1 MTLRQVIHSGPAKAN
16 ELFARLAETGDGA
29 VKTRERLVA
38 ELKAELEL
46 LAGLEEQHL
55 FPALRKRPETKA
67 LAADALADN
76 KQVRALLAELEPM
89 PKEGQDFP
97 AKLAEL
103 RKAFQR
109 HVRDEKRE
117 LLPAVAKAL
126 SEEEAQ
132 TVAEKIAAGKA
143 DAEEAQREEA
153 ERQRAEARREREE
166 AAAEQAKREEAE
178 RQQAEAKRKREEAE
192 AERAKQE
199 EVERQQAEAKRK
211 REEAEQAKRQ
221 AAEAEQARRE
231 QARREQAER
240 QEAEAAERRARQ
252 AAAAVT
258 RPVEVAAQGG
268 LRAVEA
274 GGAAAE
280 AGADI
285 AARGSRQAA
294 DAAGQAV
301 RRTAAAASGAARRYQ
316 AAASQVFKAE
326 GGFAGFWLELV
337 REQVAHNA
345 ETFGKLAATRDLGE
359 AFELQGTL
367 VRRSF
372 ERLGRL
378 NGRYLETVQA
388 VLTATSSAVE
398 GTDQAA

>member
-16 ELFARLAETGDGA
+16 ELFARLTETGDGA
-29 VKTRERLVA
+29 VKTRERLFA

-55 FPALRKRPETKA
+55 FPVLRKRPETKA

-103 RKAFQR
+103 RKAFQQ

-126 SEEEAQ
+126 SDEEAQ

-143 DAEEAQREEA
+143 EAEEAQREEA
-153 ERQRAEARREREE
+153 ERQRAEARREREQ

-178 RQQAEAKRKREEAE
+178 RQRAEAKRE
-192 AERAKQE
+192 
-199 EVERQQAEAKRK
+199 

-221 AAEAEQARRE
+221 AAAAEQAS
-231 QARREQAER
+231 REQAER
-240 QEAEAAERRARQ
+240 REAEAAERRARQ
-252 AAAAVT
+252 AAAEAVT

-285 AARGSRQAA
+285 AARGSRQAM

-301 RRTAAAASGAARRYQ
+301 QRTATAASGAARRYQ
-316 AAASQVFKAE
+316 AAASQLLTAE

-367 VRRSF
+367 VRGSF
-372 ERLGRL
+372 ERMGRL
-378 NGRYLETVQA
+378 NGRYLEAVQA
-388 VLTATSSAVE
+388 VLTAAGSAATD

>member
-16 ELFARLAETGDGA
+16 ELFAKLAETSDGA
-29 VKTRERLVA
+29 VKTRERLFA

-55 FPALRKRPETKA
+55 FPALRKRPETKG
-67 LAADALADN
+67 LAADALVDN
-76 KQVRALLAELEPM
+76 KQVRALLAELETM

-97 AKLAEL
+97 RMLAEL
-103 RKAFQR
+103 RKVFQR

-132 TVAEKIAAGKA
+132 TIAEKIAAGKA
-143 DAEEAQREEA
+143 DAEEARREEA
-153 ERQRAEARREREE
+153 EQRRAEARREREE

-178 RQQAEAKRKREEAE
+178 RQRAEARREREEAE

-199 EVERQQAEAKRK
+199 EAERQQAQAKRK

-221 AAEAEQARRE
+221 AAEAEQAS
-231 QARREQAER
+231 REQAER
-240 QEAEAAERRARQ
+240 QQAEAAERRVRQ
-252 AAAAVT
+252 AAEAVT
-258 RPVEVAAQGG
+258 RPVEVAAQSG

-280 AGADI
+280 AGAEV
-285 AARGSRQAA
+285 ASRGSRQVME
-294 DAAGQAV
+294 AAGQAV
-301 RRTAAAASGAARRYQ
+301 QQTAAAASGATRRYH
-316 AAASQVFKAE
+316 AAASQLLTAE

-345 ETFGKLAATRDLGE
+345 ETFRKLTAARDWRE
-359 AFELQGTL
+359 ALELQGTL
-367 VRRSF
+367 VRGSF
-372 ERLGRL
+372 ERMGRL
-378 NGRYLETVQA
+378 NSRYLETIQA
-388 VLTATSSAVE
+388 VLKAAGSAATD

>member
-1 MTLRQVIHSGPAKAN
+1 MTLRQVIHSGPVKAN

-29 VKTRERLVA
+29 VKTRERLFA

-55 FPALRKRPETKA
+55 FPVLRKRPETKA

-103 RKAFQR
+103 RKAFQQ

-117 LLPAVAKAL
+117 LLPAVAQAL

-132 TVAEKIAAGKA
+132 AVAQKIAAGKA

-153 ERQRAEARREREE
+153 EQQRVEARR
-166 AAAEQAKREEAE
+166 KREEAE
-178 RQQAEAKRKREEAE
+178 R
-192 AERAKQE
+192 
-199 EVERQQAEAKRK
+199 
-211 REEAEQAKRQ
+211 AKRQ
-221 AAEAEQARRE
+221 EAEAEQAS
-231 QARREQAER
+231 REQAER
-240 QEAEAAERRARQ
+240 QEAEAARQHARQ
-252 AAAAVT
+252 AAEAAM
-258 RPVEVAAQGG
+258 RPAEAAAQGG
-268 LRAVEA
+268 LRAVET

-294 DAAGQAV
+294 DAAGQTVQQIVAS
-301 RRTAAAASGAARRYQ
+301 ASGATRRYH

-326 GGFAGFWLELV
+326 GDLAGFWLELM
-337 REQVAHNA
+337 REQVAHGA
-345 ETFGKLAATRDLGE
+345 DTFSKLAATRDLGE
-359 AFELQGTL
+359 AFELQSTL

-378 NGRYLETVQA
+378 NGRYLETVHA
-388 VLTATSSAVE
+388 VLAATDRT
-398 GTDQAA
+398 GKAA

>member
-16 ELFARLAETGDGA
+16 ELFAKLAETSDGA
-29 VKTRERLVA
+29 VKTRERLFA

-55 FPALRKRPETKA
+55 FPVLRKRPETKA

-97 AKLAEL
+97 GKLAEL
-103 RKAFQR
+103 RKVFQQ

-166 AAAEQAKREEAE
+166 A
-178 RQQAEAKRKREEAE
+178 E

-199 EVERQQAEAKRK
+199 EAERQQAEAKRK

-221 AAEAEQARRE
+221 AAEAEQAS
-231 QARREQAER
+231 REQAER

-252 AAAAVT
+252 AAEAVT
-258 RPVEVAAQGG
+258 RPVEVAAQSG

-280 AGADI
+280 AGAEI
-285 AARGSRQAA
+285 AARGSRQVM

-301 RRTAAAASGAARRYQ
+301 QQTAASASGATRRYH
-316 AAASQVFKAE
+316 AAASQLLTAE
-326 GGFAGFWLELV
+326 GGLAGFWLELV

-345 ETFGKLAATRDLGE
+345 ETFGKLAATRDWRE

-367 VRRSF
+367 VRGSF
-372 ERLGRL
+372 ERMGRL

-388 VLTATSSAVE
+388 VLTAAGSAATD

>member
-29 VKTRERLVA
+29 VKTRERLFA

-103 RKAFQR
+103 RKAFQQ

-143 DAEEAQREEA
+143 EAEEAQREEA
-153 ERQRAEARREREE
+153 ERQRAEARREREGRARRASGSGPKRARGERE
-166 AAAEQAKREEAE
+166 AEAAE
-178 RQQAEAKRKREEAE
+178 RQ
-192 AERAKQE
+192 
-199 EVERQQAEAKRK
+199 AKRK

-221 AAEAEQARRE
+221 AASEAR
-231 QARREQAER
+231 
-240 QEAEAAERRARQ
+240 AAERGGRGCRA
-252 AAAAVT
+252 A
-258 RPVEVAAQGG
+258 RP
-268 LRAVEA
+268 A
-274 GGAAAE
+274 GGA
-280 AGADI
+280 
-285 AARGSRQAA
+285 RP
-294 DAAGQAV
+294 
-301 RRTAAAASGAARRYQ
+301 
-316 AAASQVFKAE
+316 
-326 GGFAGFWLELV
+326 
-337 REQVAHNA
+337 
-345 ETFGKLAATRDLGE
+345 
-359 AFELQGTL
+359 
-367 VRRSF
+367 
-372 ERLGRL
+372 
-378 NGRYLETVQA
+378 
-388 VLTATSSAVE
+388 
-398 GTDQAA
+398 

>member
-16 ELFARLAETGDGA
+16 ELFAKLAETSDGA
-29 VKTRERLVA
+29 VKTRERLFA

-55 FPALRKRPETKA
+55 LPVLRKHPETKV
-67 LAADALADN
+67 LAADALVDN
-76 KQVRALLAELEPM
+76 KQVRALLAELETM

-97 AKLAEL
+97 GMLAEL
-103 RKAFQR
+103 RKLFQQ

-143 DAEEAQREEA
+143 DAEAAQHEEA

-166 AAAEQAKREEAE
+166 AEAERARQEEAE
-178 RQQAEAKRKREEAE
+178 RQQ
-192 AERAKQE
+192 
-199 EVERQQAEAKRK
+199 VQARRK

-221 AAEAEQARRE
+221 AAEAEQASRE
-231 QARREQAER
+231 RAER

-252 AAAAVT
+252 AAEAVT
-258 RPVEVAAQGG
+258 RPVEIAAQSG

-274 GGAAAE
+274 GGAATE
-280 AGADI
+280 AGAEV
-285 AARGSRQAA
+285 AARGSRQVM
-294 DAAGQAV
+294 DAAGQTV
-301 RRTAAAASGAARRYQ
+301 RQTAASASGAARRYH
-316 AAASQVFKAE
+316 AAASQLLTAE
-326 GGFAGFWLELV
+326 GGLAGFWLELV
-337 REQVAHNA
+337 REQVAQGA
-345 ETFGKLAATRDLGE
+345 ETFGKLAATRDWRE
-359 AFELQGTL
+359 ALELQGTL
-367 VRRSF
+367 VRGSF
-372 ERLGRL
+372 ERMGRL

-388 VLTATSSAVE
+388 VLTAAGSAATH
-398 GTDQAA
+398 GTGQAA

>member
-1 MTLRQVIHSGPAKAN
+1 MTLRQVIHSGPVKAN

-29 VKTRERLVA
+29 VKTRERLFA

-55 FPALRKRPETKA
+55 FPVLRKRPETKA

-97 AKLAEL
+97 AKLADL
-103 RKAFQR
+103 RKAFQQ

-117 LLPAVAKAL
+117 LLPAVTQAL

-132 TVAEKIAAGKA
+132 AVAEKIAAGKA

-153 ERQRAEARREREE
+153 EQQRVEAR
-166 AAAEQAKREEAE
+166 
-178 RQQAEAKRKREEAE
+178 
-192 AERAKQE
+192 
-199 EVERQQAEAKRK
+199 RK
-211 REEAEQAKRQ
+211 REEAEQAS
-221 AAEAEQARRE
+221 
-231 QARREQAER
+231 REQAER
-240 QEAEAAERRARQ
+240 QEAEAARQHARQ
-252 AAAAVT
+252 AAEAAM
-258 RPVEVAAQGG
+258 RPAEAAAQGG
-268 LRAVEA
+268 LRAVET

-280 AGADI
+280 AGADM

-294 DAAGQAV
+294 DAAGQTMQQIV
-301 RRTAAAASGAARRYQ
+301 TSASGATRRYH

-326 GGFAGFWLELV
+326 GDLAGFWLELM
-337 REQVAHNA
+337 REQVAHGA
-345 ETFGKLAATRDLGE
+345 DTFSKLAATRDLGE
-359 AFELQGTL
+359 AFELQSTL

-378 NGRYLETVQA
+378 NGRYLETVHA
-388 VLTATSSAVE
+388 VLAATDRT
-398 GTDQAA
+398 GKAA

>member
-16 ELFARLAETGDGA
+16 ELFAKLAETSDGA
-29 VKTRERLVA
+29 VKTRERLFA

-55 FPALRKRPETKA
+55 LPVLRKHPETKV
-67 LAADALADN
+67 LAADALVDN
-76 KQVRALLAELEPM
+76 KQVRALLAELETM

-97 AKLAEL
+97 GMLAEL
-103 RKAFQR
+103 RKLFQQ

-153 ERQRAEARREREE
+153 ERRRAEARREREE
-166 AAAEQAKREEAE
+166 AEAERARQEEAE
-178 RQQAEAKRKREEAE
+178 RQQARAKRE
-192 AERAKQE
+192 
-199 EVERQQAEAKRK
+199 

-221 AAEAEQARRE
+221 AAEAEQASRE
-231 QARREQAER
+231 RAER

-252 AAAAVT
+252 AAEAVT
-258 RPVEVAAQGG
+258 RPVEIAAQSG

-274 GGAAAE
+274 GGAATE
-280 AGADI
+280 AGAEV
-285 AARGSRQAA
+285 AARGSRQVM
-294 DAAGQAV
+294 DAAGQTV
-301 RRTAAAASGAARRYQ
+301 QQTAASASGATRRYH
-316 AAASQVFKAE
+316 AAASQLLTAE
-326 GGFAGFWLELV
+326 GGLAGFWLELV
-337 REQVAHNA
+337 REQVAQGA
-345 ETFGKLAATRDLGE
+345 ETFGKLAATRDWRE
-359 AFELQGTL
+359 ALELQGTL
-367 VRRSF
+367 VRGSF
-372 ERLGRL
+372 ERMGRL

-388 VLTATSSAVE
+388 VLTATGSAAKNRT
-398 GTDQAA
+398 GQAA

>member
-16 ELFARLAETGDGA
+16 ELFAKLAETSDGA
-29 VKTRERLVA
+29 VKTRERLFA

-55 FPALRKRPETKA
+55 FPVLRKHPETKV
-67 LAADALADN
+67 LAADALVDN
-76 KQVRALLAELEPM
+76 KQVRTLLAELEAM

-97 AKLAEL
+97 GMLAEL
-103 RKAFQR
+103 RKLFQQ

-166 AAAEQAKREEAE
+166 AEAERARQEEAE
-178 RQQAEAKRKREEAE
+178 RQQAQARRE
-192 AERAKQE
+192 
-199 EVERQQAEAKRK
+199 
-211 REEAEQAKRQ
+211 REEAEQAS
-221 AAEAEQARRE
+221 RE
-231 QARREQAER
+231 RAER

-252 AAAAVT
+252 AAEAVT
-258 RPVEVAAQGG
+258 RPVEIAAQSG

-274 GGAAAE
+274 GSAATETGAEVAT
-280 AGADI
+280 
-285 AARGSRQAA
+285 RGSRQVM

-301 RRTAAAASGAARRYQ
+301 QQTAASASGATRRYH
-316 AAASQVFKAE
+316 AAASQLLTAE
-326 GGFAGFWLELV
+326 SGLAGFWLELV
-337 REQVAHNA
+337 REQVAQGA
-345 ETFGKLAATRDLGE
+345 ETFGKLAATRDWRE
-359 AFELQGTL
+359 ALELQGTL
-367 VRRSF
+367 VRGSF
-372 ERLGRL
+372 ERMGRL
-378 NGRYLETVQA
+378 NGRYLEAVQA
-388 VLTATSSAVE
+388 VLATAGSAAKDRT
-398 GTDQAA
+398 GQAA

>member
-16 ELFARLAETGDGA
+16 ELFAKLAETSDGA
-29 VKTRERLVA
+29 VKTRERLFA

-55 FPALRKRPETKA
+55 FPVLRKHPETKV
-67 LAADALADN
+67 LAADALVDN
-76 KQVRALLAELEPM
+76 KQVRALLAELETM

-97 AKLAEL
+97 GMLAEL
-103 RKAFQR
+103 RKLFQQ

-153 ERQRAEARREREE
+153 ERQRAEARHAREQ
-166 AAAEQAKREEAE
+166 AAAEQAKREEVE
-178 RQQAEAKRKREEAE
+178 RQRAEAKRKREEAE

-199 EVERQQAEAKRK
+199 EVERQRARAKRE

-221 AAEAEQARRE
+221 AAEAEQAS
-231 QARREQAER
+231 REQAER

-252 AAAAVT
+252 AAEAVT

-294 DAAGQAV
+294 
-301 RRTAAAASGAARRYQ
+301 ASGAARRYQ
-316 AAASQVFKAE
+316 AAASQVFKVE
-326 GGFAGFWLELV
+326 GDLAGFWLELV

-367 VRRSF
+367 VRHSF

-388 VLTATSSAVE
+388 VLTAAGSAAKDRT
-398 GTDQAA
+398 GKAA